1 MAAGIGF
8 IGLGAMGAGMAA
20 NLVRANQVQGGRGVA
35 GFDVVPAAVERLAA
49 MGGKAAASAAAAADG
64 AELLVLMV
72 ATDGQADDVLFGE
85 GGAAARLAP
94 GATVVL
100 HATVPPTYAEGLGRR
115 LEAAGIGF
123 VDAPVTGGK
132 GGAEAGTL
140 TIMASGSDAAFA
152 AAEATME
159 SYSGR
164 IFRVGRQPG
173 QGSTMKMAHQLL
185 AGVHIAAAAEALALA
200 TGAGVDPAQFFEVV
214 TGGAARSWMF
224 ENRGARMVAGDFTPT
239 SAVEIFVKD
248 LGIVLDGGR
257 TLRFPLPIAAA
268 AHQQFLAAA
277 AAGHGRI
284 DDSAVVKVYEMLAGI
299 SVAEA
304 AGKSGTTDKP

>member
-1 MAAGIGF
+1 MATGIGF

-20 NLVRANQVQGGRGVA
+20 NLARTNQVEGGSNVTGY
-35 GFDVVPAAVERLAA
+35 DVVPAAIEQFVAA
-49 MGGKAAASAAAAADG
+49 GGRGAASVAEAADG
-64 AELLVLMV
+64 AGLLILMV
-72 ATDGQADDVLFGE
+72 ATDAQADAVLFGE
-85 GGAAARLAP
+85 GGALAVLP
-94 GATVVL
+94 AGSTIVL
-100 HATVPPTYAEGLGRR
+100 HATVPPAYAEGLGRR
-115 LEAAGIGF
+115 LAAAGFGF

-132 GGAEAGTL
+132 GGAESGTL

-152 AAEATME
+152 AAEPSMAR
-159 SYSGR
+159 YSAR
-164 IFRVGRQPG
+164 MFRVGTEPG
-173 QGSTMKMAHQLL
+173 KGSTMKMAHQLL

-200 TGAGVDPAQFFEVV
+200 TRAGVDPAQFFDVV

-224 ENRGARMVAGDFTPT
+224 ENRGARMVKGDFTPT

-257 TLRFPLPIAAA
+257 NLRFPLPIAAA

-299 SVAEA
+299 SVAGA
-304 AGKSGTTDKP
+304 AGKGSRK

>member
-1 MAAGIGF
+1 MAQSIGF

-20 NLVRANQVQGGRGVA
+20 NLARTNQVAGGQGVVGY
-35 GFDVVPAAVERLAA
+35 DVVPAAVERLVAA
-49 MGGKAAASAAAAADG
+49 GGRGAASAAEAAAG
-64 AELLVLMV
+64 ADLLVLMV
-72 ATDGQADDVLFGE
+72 ATDGQADAVLFGE
-85 GGAAARLAP
+85 GAALAALAP
-94 GATVVL
+94 GATIIL
-100 HATVPPTYAEGLGRR
+100 HATVPPAYAEGLGKR
-115 LEAAGIGF
+115 LAAAGFGF

-152 AAEATME
+152 AAEPAMQR
-159 SYSGR
+159 YSGR
-164 IFRVGRQPG
+164 IFRVGTEPG

-200 TGAGVDPAQFFEVV
+200 TRAGVDPAQFFDVV
-214 TGGAARSWMF
+214 TGGAAKSWMF
-224 ENRGARMVAGDFTPT
+224 ENRGARMVKGDFTPT

-257 TLRFPLPIAAA
+257 NLRFPLPIAAA

-277 AAGHGRI
+277 AAGFGRI

-304 AGKSGTTDKP
+304 AGKGGGK

>member
-1 MAAGIGF
+1 MAQSIGF

-20 NLVRANQVQGGRGVA
+20 NLARTNEVAGGRGVV
-35 GFDVVPAAVERLAA
+35 GYDVVPAAVERLVAA
-49 MGGKAAASAAAAADG
+49 GGRGAGSAAEAAAGAD
-64 AELLVLMV
+64 LLILMV
-72 ATDGQADDVLFGE
+72 ATDAQADAALFGE
-85 GGAAARLAP
+85 GAALAALAP

-100 HATVPPTYAEGLGRR
+100 HSTVPPAYAEGLGRR
-115 LEAAGIGF
+115 VTAAGFGF

-132 GGAEAGTL
+132 ARADAGTL

-152 AAEATME
+152 AAEPAMQR
-159 SYSGR
+159 YSGR
-164 IFRVGRQPG
+164 IFRVGTEPG

-200 TGAGVDPAQFFEVV
+200 TRAGVDPAQFFEVV
-214 TGGAARSWMF
+214 TGGAAHSWMF
-224 ENRGARMVAGDFTPT
+224 ENRGQRMVKGDFTPT

-257 TLRFPLPIAAA
+257 ALRFPLPIAAA

-277 AAGHGRI
+277 AAGFGRI

-304 AGKSGTTDKP
+304 AGKGGRK